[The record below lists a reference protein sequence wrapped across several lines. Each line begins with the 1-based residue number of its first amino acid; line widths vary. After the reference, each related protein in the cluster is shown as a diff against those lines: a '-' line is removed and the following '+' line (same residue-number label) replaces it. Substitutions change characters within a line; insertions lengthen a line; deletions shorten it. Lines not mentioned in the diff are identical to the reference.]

1 MHPVKTVSI
10 LEDER
15 TFQELL
21 VDLVERAGMSVT
33 HRSGDAR
40 EFMMSVTAAPP
51 EVAIVDLRLEDA
63 QGRSAGSGLEVV
75 AELRARLPSVR
86 TVVLTATHDRSIVNR
101 CFELGANA
109 LVFKHLAGPNQVLA
123 AVEAAGRG
131 ERLFP
136 VSTLPVSTAEL
147 TGRPVSAAELTGP
160 SEDLLKQ
167 LTPKEHSVLRFV
179 SAGVDNAVI
188 SAHLSITQRT
198 VKAHLASLY
207 RKLQCDNRTQLALR
221 ARELGVAPQRE

>member
-1 MHPVKTVSI
+1 MHPVRSVSI

-15 TFQELL
+15 VFRQLL
-21 VDLVERAGMSVT
+21 VDLVEGAGILVT
-33 HRSGDAR
+33 HRSGVAR
-40 EFMMSVTAAPP
+40 DFLMSVTASPP
-51 EVAIVDLRLEDA
+51 EVAIVDIRLEDSV
-63 QGRSAGSGLEVV
+63 GRNAGSGLEVI
-75 AELRARLPSVR
+75 AELRARLPSVK
-86 TVVLTATHDRSIVNR
+86 TVVLTATHDRSIVDR

-109 LVFKHLAGPNQVLA
+109 LVFKHLAGPAEVLA
-123 AVEAAGRG
+123 AVEAAARG

-136 VSTLPVSTAEL
+136 VSTM
-147 TGRPVSAAELTGP
+147 PVSAAELTGP
-160 SEDLLKQ
+160 SDGPLKQ

-188 SAHLSITQRT
+188 SAHLTITQRT

-221 ARELGVAPQRE
+221 ARELGVSPLKE